1 MSTSVLVV
9 DDNEMNRDVL
19 TRRLQRDGYTVSAAE
34 DGTKALSMIESDKY
48 DMILLD
54 IMMPDMDGFET
65 LKNLRSKDKSKDI
78 PVIMLTSVNEMD
90 DVRKCIGLGAND
102 YVLKPYNMDD
112 LKRRMEKCFM
122 ARA

>member
-1 MSTSVLVV
+1 MTTTVLIV

-19 TRRLQRDGYTVSAAE
+19 SRRLQREGYLVSTAE
-34 DGTKALSMIESDKY
+34 DGVKAISMLSAEKY
-48 DMILLD
+48 DIVLLD

-65 LKNLRSKDKSKDI
+65 LRSMRNQQLGVDV

-90 DVRKCIGLGAND
+90 DVKKCIGLGAKD

-112 LKRRMEKCFM
+112 LKRRMEKFL
-122 ARA
+122 

>member
-1 MSTSVLVV
+1 MTTTVLIV

-19 TRRLQRDGYTVSAAE
+19 SRRLQREGYEVSTAE
-34 DGTKALSMIESDKY
+34 DGVKALSMMSAEAYNIV
-48 DMILLD
+48 LLD

-65 LKNLRSKDKSKDI
+65 LTNMRNLHNCKDI

-90 DVRKCIGLGAND
+90 DVKKCIDLGAND

-112 LKRRMEKCFM
+112 LKRRMEKFL
-122 ARA
+122 

>member
-1 MSTSVLVV
+1 MSTSILVV

-19 TRRLQRDGYTVSAAE
+19 SRRLQKEGYLVSTAE
-34 DGTKALSMIESDKY
+34 DGVKALDMLTTETY
-48 DMILLD
+48 DMVLLD

-65 LKNLRSKDKSKDI
+65 LRNMRSLNGGIDT

-90 DVRKCIGLGAND
+90 DVKKCIGLGAND

-112 LKRRMEKCFM
+112 LKRRINKFL
-122 ARA
+122 

>member
-1 MSTSVLVV
+1 MSSTVLVV

-19 TRRLQRDGYTVSAAE
+19 SRRLQREGYVVSTAE
-34 DGTKALSMIESDKY
+34 DGSKALGMLSKGSY
-48 DMILLD
+48 DIVLLD

-65 LKNLRSKDKSKDI
+65 LRNMRSESVSKDI

-90 DVRKCIGLGAND
+90 DVKKCIGLGAND

-112 LKRRMEKCFM
+112 LKRRMEKFIQGK
-122 ARA
+122 

>member
-1 MSTSVLVV
+1 MSSTVLVV

-19 TRRLQRDGYTVSAAE
+19 SRRLQREGYVVSTAE
-34 DGTKALSMIESDKY
+34 DGSKALSMLSKEKY
-48 DMILLD
+48 DIVLLD

-65 LKNLRSKDKSKDI
+65 LRNMRTEASSKEI

-90 DVRKCIGLGAND
+90 DVKKCIGLGAND

-112 LKRRMEKCFM
+112 LKRRMEKFL
-122 ARA
+122 